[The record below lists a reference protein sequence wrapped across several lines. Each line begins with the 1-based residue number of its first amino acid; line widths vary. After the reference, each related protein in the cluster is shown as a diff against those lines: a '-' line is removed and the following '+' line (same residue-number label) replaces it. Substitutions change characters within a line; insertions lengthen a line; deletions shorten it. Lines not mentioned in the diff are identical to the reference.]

1 MFLYACFCAS
11 LGFTPDTHA
20 ADLAVVIDDV
30 GYSQYR
36 GQRAIRLPGPL
47 TIAVLPFTP
56 HGQQL
61 AIDGQAL
68 GQDII
73 IHQPMEPFPSA
84 HAREEHGTLKLAMH
98 SSEFDSVLHN
108 ALSHIPQRVGMS
120 NHTGSLLTQ
129 HHEPMR
135 RLMAQLAKLGLFFL
149 DSRTSAD
156 TVAMQVALEMG
167 VPAVRRDVFLD
178 HDRSPTAIAAAFDQ
192 AVRIARYHGKAVLVG
207 HPYPETLDFLE
218 TRLRHLPDDVRLVT
232 ASSLAER
239 EKAIYAQKDMVAG
252 FAE

>member
-1 MFLYACFCAS
+1 MTS
-11 LGFTPDTHA
+11 LGSVTPA
-20 ADLAVVIDDV
+20 MSADLAIVIDDV
-30 GYSQYR
+30 GYSEYR
-36 GQRAIRLPGPL
+36 GSRAINLPGPL

-61 AIDGQAL
+61 ALAGHAL

-84 HAREEHGTLKLAMH
+84 HAREEHGTLKLNMQGA
-98 SSEFDSVLHN
+98 EFDALLGN
-108 ALSHIPQRVGMS
+108 ALRHIPQRVGMS

-129 HHEPMR
+129 YREPMQ
-135 RLMAQLAKLGLFFL
+135 RLMIQLLDLGLFFL

-178 HDRSPTAIAAAFDQ
+178 HDRSPAAIAAAFDK
-192 AVRIARYHGKAVLVG
+192 AVRIARYRGRAVLVG

-218 TRLRHLPDDVRLVT
+218 TRLRNLPADIRLVT
-232 ASSLAER
+232 AASLADR
-239 EKAIYAQKDMVAG
+239 EQAAFAQKDMVAG